1 MCCVARVCYVAPMTS
16 GITRR
21 GLLGAG
27 AGAAAVAALPAGA
40 SAASKSTSGTRYDVV
55 VVGAGLSGLMAARAL
70 AAKGKKVKVLEA
82 RDRVG
87 GRTLNHAIGGGDVV
101 EVGGQW
107 IGPTQDKLA
116 ALARTLGVDTFK
128 SHWTGQAVY
137 QRNGTRTLFD
147 VESPIP
153 PDADAADAVGIVGK
167 IEGLAPTISRTEPW
181 TSPNALEYDSQTF
194 ETFKLANTSTEGG
207 RFLTDLATN
216 AAWACEPRDVSLLHV
231 LFYCSSAGNETTPGS
246 FLRVTSTTGGAQES
260 RFVGGSQRVSLEM
273 AKRLGSRIVLRAPV
287 RRIEQRGGECRVVSD
302 RGTFRAKQVIV
313 AVPPAVSAFIDYD
326 PILPFDR
333 AQLLQRFP
341 QGSVIKCQAVYD
353 KPFWR
358 DEGLSGYVN
367 SDEGPVKLMYDNS
380 PPDGSKGV
388 LLGFIE
394 GQEARRASRLSPSAR
409 KAAVLANFAKTIGPQ
424 AGRPKQFVEMNWSTE
439 EWTRGCYGGFLPPGV
454 WTDYGSAVRAAH
466 GRIHWAGAEHAT
478 IWNGYMDG
486 ALRSG
491 EDAAKAAL
499 KKL

>member
-1 MCCVARVCYVAPMTS
+1 M
-16 GITRR
+16 TRR
-21 GLLGAG
+21 GLIGAG
-27 AGAAAVAALPAGA
+27 AVGLAVAALPSAA
-40 SAASKSTSGTRYDVV
+40 TAASKRTSQTRYDVV
-55 VVGAGLSGLMAARAL
+55 VVGAGLAGLMAARTL

-82 RDRVG
+82 RGRVG

-107 IGPTQDKLA
+107 IGPTQDRLA
-116 ALARTLGVDTFK
+116 AVAKDLGVKTFK
-128 SHWTGQAVY
+128 THWSGEAVY
-137 QRNGTRTLFD
+137 LRNGKRTLFD
-147 VESPIP
+147 VTSPIP
-153 PDADAADAVGIVGK
+153 PDPDAADAVGIVGK
-167 IEGLAPTISRTEPW
+167 IEALAPTISRTKPW
-181 TSPNALEYDSQTF
+181 TSPNAAEYDGQTF
-194 ETFKLANTSTEGG
+194 ETFKLANTSTAGG

-216 AAWACEPRDVSLLHV
+216 AVWACEPRDVSMLHV
-231 LFYCSSAGNETTPGS
+231 LFYCSSAGNEKTPGS
-246 FLRVTSTTGGAQES
+246 FIRLTSTTGGAQES
-260 RFVGGSQRVSLEM
+260 RFVGGSQRISLEL
-273 AKRLGSRIVLRAPV
+273 AKRLGSRVLVNAPV
-287 RRIEQRGGECRVVSD
+287 RRIEQHGAECHVVSD
-302 RGTFRAKQVIV
+302 KGTFRAKQVIV
-313 AVPPAVSAFIDYD
+313 AVPPAVSAYIDYD

-341 QGSVIKCQAVYD
+341 QGSAIKCQAVYD

-394 GQEARRASRLSPSAR
+394 GQEARRAGKLSPAAR
-409 KAAVLANFAKTIGPQ
+409 KAAVLASFTRTIG
-424 AGRPKQFVEMNWSTE
+424 ARAAKPKQYVEMNWATE

-454 WTDYGSAVRAAH
+454 WSGYGPAVHAPH

-499 KKL
+499 GRL

>member
-1 MCCVARVCYVAPMTS
+1 MTYAEIAS
-16 GITRR
+16 VLPLQIICEMMGIPRESWTRIME
-21 GLLGAG
+21 LTNVIL
-27 AGAAAVAALPAGA
+27 
-40 SAASKSTSGTRYDVV
+40 
-55 VVGAGLSGLMAARAL
+55 
-70 AAKGKKVKVLEA
+70 
-82 RDRVG
+82 
-87 GRTLNHAIGGGDVV
+87 GGGDP
-101 EVGGQW
+101 ELTPDFG
-107 IGPTQDKLA
+107 TLLA
-116 ALARTLGVDTFK
+116 ASLEMAAIA
-128 SHWTGQAVY
+128 QAVGED
-137 QRNGTRTLFD
+137 R
-147 VESPIP
+147 
-153 PDADAADAVGIVGK
+153 
-167 IEGLAPTISRTEPW
+167 
-181 TSPNALEYDSQTF
+181 
-194 ETFKLANTSTEGG
+194 LAN
-207 RFLTDLATN
+207 
-216 AAWACEPRDVSLLHV
+216 PRDDLVSALMHASVDGESLTPQEMASFFILLAA
-231 LFYCSSAGNETTPGS
+231 AGNETTPGS
-246 FLRVTSTTGGAQES
+246 FLRLTSTTGGAQES

-424 AGRPKQFVEMNWSTE
+424 AGRPKQFVEKNWSTE

-491 EDAAKAAL
+491 EDAAKAAM

>member
-1 MCCVARVCYVAPMTS
+1 MTS

-27 AGAAAVAALPAGA
+27 AGVAAAAALPTAA
-40 SAASKSTSGTRYDVV
+40 SAASKRTSSTRYDVV
-55 VVGAGLSGLMAARAL
+55 VVGAGLSGLMAARTL

-82 RDRVG
+82 RGRVG
-87 GRTLNHAIGGGDVV
+87 GRTLNHSIGGGDVV

-116 ALARTLGVDTFK
+116 AVAKEVGVKTFK

-137 QRNGTRTLFD
+137 QRGGERKLYD
-147 VESPIP
+147 VTSPIP
-153 PDADAADAVGIVGK
+153 PDPDAIDAVNIVGK
-167 IEGLAPTISRTEPW
+167 IEALAPTISRTTPW

-194 ETFKLANTSTEGG
+194 ETFKLANTTTPGG

-216 AAWACEPRDVSLLHV
+216 AVWACEPRDVSLLHI

-246 FLRVTSTTGGAQES
+246 FIRLTSTTGGAQES
-260 RFVGGSQRVSLEM
+260 RFVGGSQRVSIEM
-273 AKRLGSRIVLRAPV
+273 AKRLGSRVVLNAPV

-302 RGTFRAKQVIV
+302 KGTFRAKQVVV
-313 AVPPAVSAFIDYD
+313 AVPPAVSASIAYD

-394 GQEARRASRLSPSAR
+394 GQEARRASKLSPAAR
-409 KAAVLANFAKTIGPQ
+409 KAAVLGNFAKTIGAP
-424 AGRPKQFVEMNWSTE
+424 AGKPKQYVEMNWSTE

-454 WTDYGSAVRAAH
+454 WSDYGPAVHAPH

-491 EDAAKAAL
+491 EDAARAAM